1 MRWANQA
8 VAVNG
13 KPVDDGALP
22 GLQRIGFVRSV
33 RAPQFEGITF
43 HEVLCK
49 SALNKVPNAAAL
61 PFRYTVNGYRG
72 CSHGCR
78 YCFAR
83 PTHEYLDFNCGT
95 DFDTQVVVKTNVAEV
110 LRHELRRPSWQRET
124 VALGTNTDPYQR
136 AEGRYALMPGII
148 GALAESGTPL
158 SILTKGT
165 LLRRDLPL
173 IAEAAQQVPVSVAVS
188 LAVGDA
194 ELHRDVEPG
203 TPTPQA
209 RLGLITAIRDAGLDC
224 HVMVAP
230 VLPHLT
236 DSVEHLDR
244 LLGQIA
250 AAGATGVT
258 VFGLHL
264 RSSTR
269 GWFMSWLARSHP
281 ELVGRYRELYRRGAY
296 LPPSY
301 REMLR
306 ERAAPL
312 IAKYRLAGDH
322 RPFPQAA
329 SSGHGAGTQS
339 SRRCFE
345 LAGLIAARLGKG
357 ELVHHGNRAEQP
369 AQRVMRRLD
378 RGVAAGLTRVDVESR
393 EAVRVV
399 AVAKR
404 RPRRILHHVDR
415 CLAPDRGIEGAD
427 SGQHA
432 APRFGEKQP
441 VGRRGCAAPAD
452 DEVHRSP
459 GRVDEVVAGVDGY
472 RRSGVGAQRSA
483 QRM

>member
-1 MRWANQA
+1 MRWADQA

-13 KPVDDGALP
+13 EPVEDGALP

-49 SALNKVPNAAAL
+49 SALNKVPDASAL

-72 CSHGCR
+72 CSHACR

-83 PTHEYLDFNCGT
+83 PTHEYLDFNCGN
-95 DFDTQVVVKTNVAEV
+95 DFDSQVVVKTNVVEV
-110 LRHELRRPSWQRET
+110 LRRELRRPSWRRET

-148 GALAESGTPL
+148 AALAESGTAL

-173 IAEAAQQVPVSVAVS
+173 IADAAKRVPLSVAVS

-194 ELHRDVEPG
+194 DLHRDVEPG

-209 RLGLITAIRDAGLDC
+209 RLALIDAIRGAGLDC

-230 VLPHLT
+230 VLPYLT
-236 DSVEHLDR
+236 DSNEHLDG

-264 RSSTR
+264 RGSTR
-269 GWFMSWLARSHP
+269 GWFMSWLGRSHP

-296 LPPSY
+296 LPPTY

-306 ERAAPL
+306 GRAAPL
-312 IAKYRLAGDH
+312 IAKYRLGGDH
-322 RPFPQAA
+322 HSFRQPLAAVPRTEPEPVQA
-329 SSGHGAGTQS
+329 TL
-339 SRRCFE
+339 F
-345 LAGLIAARLGKG
+345 
-357 ELVHHGNRAEQP
+357 
-369 AQRVMRRLD
+369 
-378 RGVAAGLTRVDVESR
+378 
-393 EAVRVV
+393 
-399 AVAKR
+399 
-404 RPRRILHHVDR
+404 
-415 CLAPDRGIEGAD
+415 
-427 SGQHA
+427 
-432 APRFGEKQP
+432 
-441 VGRRGCAAPAD
+441 
-452 DEVHRSP
+452 
-459 GRVDEVVAGVDGY
+459 
-472 RRSGVGAQRSA
+472 
-483 QRM
+483 